1 MTGELPRVRYGTARI
16 AATASAAALV
26 LGALLP
32 APPTFGV
39 DPLTDARAAVSTR
52 TGVPTA
58 ALRLVNQRP
67 VAVGAD
73 QAGLWAA
80 KFLDPAT
87 GRVHV
92 AYRTGNRT
100 GGSELLAD
108 AQAAAQASLTAIE
121 RKADA
126 PLRSAIERTPNAT
139 LPVGA
144 WLAVDTSAAE
154 AAVRAAH
161 PEVTWLGNRPLPAS
175 LDQARTLRAELWE
188 ARRAVYAAAAADLAA
203 IVEPLGGRIGYVST
217 SAPIVFVDLPA
228 VAVGALA
235 DRPEVVGL
243 GLEATWRTTMSSA
256 GPTVDANWTAGNG
269 DQGNGVRVAVVE
281 YHNASNSGD
290 LAGQVVQRYSTTGQI
305 VTDIHPTWVAGAI
318 GSKNSTWRGTAPGAD
333 IISAGT
339 GGYSPSLATDRAIIA
354 AADWS
359 ISPSGG
365 DADIVNASIGQDT
378 STGAEE
384 ARRYFDS
391 IAWESGRTVVAASGN
406 HSTFGNWDVV
416 SPGTGYNVMTVGGI
430 DDRNTTAKGDD
441 VVWYV
446 PGSDGAGY
454 RDPSGKSW
462 NQHGDFNKPNL
473 SAPAVSVR
481 TANGTTGSGTSIAS
495 PIVAGIA
502 AQLVARAPTLASWP
516 EAVRAVLT
524 AGAWRRTP
532 MPGGGTSTDHEGA
545 GTASALWSNRLL
557 DNGPWGGWTV
567 DSLDSPSDVETTD
580 VPVIAGQA
588 VRVALAWSSHT
599 SGSDLGVVDSLTADL
614 DLVVRQPSG
623 AIIGSYT
630 FDNPYE
636 VLDLVADSSGNMRI
650 SVSASRFD
658 ASSEPFGLAWALQ
671 QPFADSAGSPFY
683 GDIVWLAE
691 QGISG
696 GCGPDAFCPLDPVTR
711 GQMASFLSRALDLPP
726 ATSDHFTDDGASIH
740 QDDINRVAEAGIASG
755 CGGGR
760 FCPDRSVTR
769 EEMASFLVNAF
780 ELPPTGTDPFTD
792 DEGSIHENM
801 INALAASGITSGCA
815 AALYCP
821 RDEVTREQMAAFLH
835 RALED

>member
-1 MTGELPRVRYGTARI
+1 MRYGTARI
-16 AATASAAALV
+16 TATASAAALV

-32 APPTFGV
+32 APRTLGV
-39 DPLTDARAAVSTR
+39 DPVTDARAAVSAR
-52 TGVPTA
+52 TGIPTA
-58 ALRLVNQRP
+58 TLRLVNQRP
-67 VAVGAD
+67 VSVGAGQPD
-73 QAGLWAA
+73 LWAA
-80 KFLDPAT
+80 KFLDPGT

-92 AYRTGNRT
+92 AYRTGTGT
-100 GGSELLAD
+100 GGPEVLAD
-108 AQAAAQASLTAIE
+108 AQASARASLTAIE

-126 PLRSAIERTPNAT
+126 PLRAAIERAPNAS
-139 LPVGA
+139 LAVGV
-144 WLAVDTSAAE
+144 WLAVDTSEAE
-154 AAVRAAH
+154 MTVRAAH
-161 PEVTWLGNRPLPAS
+161 PEVTWLGKRPMPTS
-175 LDQARTLRAELWE
+175 IDQARSLRAELWE
-188 ARRAVYAAAAADLAA
+188 ARRAAYASAAAELAA
-203 IVEPLGGRIGYVST
+203 VIEPLGGRIGYAST
-217 SAPIVFVDLPA
+217 SAPLVFVDLPA
-228 VAVGALA
+228 TVVGVLA
-235 DRPEVVGL
+235 DRAEVVAL
-243 GLEATWRTTMSSA
+243 GLEGTWRTAMSSA
-256 GPTVDANWTAGNG
+256 GPTVDANWTGGSG

-281 YHNASNSGD
+281 YHNASNAGD
-290 LAGQVVQRYSTTGQI
+290 LAGQVVQRWSTTGQI

-318 GSKNSTWRGTAPGAD
+318 GSKNSAWRGTAPGAD
-333 IISAGT
+333 IVSAST
-339 GGYSPSLATDRAIIA
+339 GGYAPSLATDRAIIE
-354 AADWS
+354 AADWA

-416 SPGTGYNVMTVGGI
+416 SPGTSYNVMTVGGI

-441 VVWYV
+441 VLWYV

-481 TANGTTGSGTSIAS
+481 TANGTTGSGTSVAS

-545 GTASALWSNRLL
+545 GTASALWSNRVL
-557 DNGPWGGWTV
+557 DNGPWGGWTI
-567 DSLDSPSDVETTD
+567 DSLDSASDVDTTD
-580 VPVIAGQA
+580 VAVIAGQA
-588 VRVALAWSSHT
+588 VHVALAWSSHT
-599 SGSDLGVVDSLTADL
+599 SGSNLDKVDTLTADL

-623 AIIGSYT
+623 AVIGSYT

-636 VLDLVADSSGNMRI
+636 VLDVVADATGTLRI
-650 SVSASRFD
+650 SVSSSRFD
-658 ASSEPFGLAWALQ
+658 AGSEPFAVAWAIQ
-671 QPFADSAGSPFY
+671 PPFADSIASPFY
-683 GDIVWLAE
+683 SDILWLAQ
-691 QGISG
+691 QGITG
-696 GCGPDAFCPLDPVTR
+696 GCGPNAFCPRNPVTR
-711 GQMASFLSRALDLPP
+711 EEMAAFLSRALDLPP
-726 ATSDHFTDDGASIH
+726 ATGDHFTDDGESTH
-740 QDDINRVAEAGIASG
+740 QDDINRAAEAGIASG

-760 FCPDRSVTR
+760 FCPERNVTR

-780 ELPPTGTDPFTD
+780 ELPASEVDHFTD
-792 DEGSIHENM
+792 DETSIHEGP
-801 INALAASGITSGCA
+801 INALAASGITSGCTA
-815 AALYCP
+815 TTYCP
-821 RDEVTREQMAAFLH
+821 KSNVTREQMAAFLH